1 MGAEELRMKTEDQLK
16 GDLANLKK
24 EAFNLRFQ
32 QANGQLENTARVRSV
47 RRDIARI
54 MTFLGQKA
62 AVAAPTAKPAA
73 EAEGRGLG
81 KEGGQ
86 EAEDDNAEGQEGRGQ
101 EDRQG
106 ESLGRTEES
115 RSEICPGECCKAPWS
130 ATRTTRP

>member
-62 AVAAPTAKPAA
+62 AVTAPAAKPAA
-73 EAEGRGLG
+73 EA
-81 KEGGQ
+81 KPAPKAKAKVKKAAKPKA
-86 EAEDDNAEGQEGRGQ
+86 EAKAKKPK
-101 EDRQG
+101 
-106 ESLGRTEES
+106 TET
-115 RSEICPGECCKAPWS
+115 PKAKK
-130 ATRTTRP
+130 AAAKKTAKAKA

>member
-62 AVAAPTAKPAA
+62 AVAAPAAKPAA
-73 EAEGRGLG
+73 EA
-81 KEGGQ
+81 KPAPKAKAKVKKAAKPKA
-86 EAEDDNAEGQEGRGQ
+86 EAKARKPK
-101 EDRQG
+101 
-106 ESLGRTEES
+106 TET
-115 RSEICPGECCKAPWS
+115 PKAKK
-130 ATRTTRP
+130 AAAKKTAKAKA

>member
-32 QANGQLENTARVRSV
+32 QANGQLENTARVRTV

-62 AVAAPTAKPAA
+62 AATAGSAPKPAA
-73 EAEGRGLG
+73 EA
-81 KEGGQ
+81 KPAPKAKAKAKVKKAAKPKA
-86 EAEDDNAEGQEGRGQ
+86 EA
-101 EDRQG
+101 
-106 ESLGRTEES
+106 
-115 RSEICPGECCKAPWS
+115 KAKKPKT
-130 ATRTTRP
+130 ATPKAKKAAAKKTAKAKA

>member
-62 AVAAPTAKPAA
+62 AVAAPAAKPAA
-73 EAEGRGLG
+73 EA
-81 KEGGQ
+81 KPAPKAKAKVKKAAKPKA
-86 EAEDDNAEGQEGRGQ
+86 EA
-101 EDRQG
+101 
-106 ESLGRTEES
+106 
-115 RSEICPGECCKAPWS
+115 KAKKPK
-130 ATRTTRP
+130 TTTPKAKKAADKKTAKAKA

>member
-62 AVAAPTAKPAA
+62 AVSAPAEKPAAAAKPAA
-73 EAEGRGLG
+73 KAKVKKAAKPKAEA
-81 KEGGQ
+81 K
-86 EAEDDNAEGQEGRGQ
+86 AKKPK
-101 EDRQG
+101 
-106 ESLGRTEES
+106 TET
-115 RSEICPGECCKAPWS
+115 PKAKK
-130 ATRTTRP
+130 AAAKKTAKAKA

>member
-32 QANGQLENTARVRSV
+32 QANGQLENTARVRAV

-62 AVAAPTAKPAA
+62 GVKAASAPKPAA
-73 EAEGRGLG
+73 EAKPAKAKVKKAAKPQADKSG
-81 KEGGQ
+81 
-86 EAEDDNAEGQEGRGQ
+86 AEPKAKKPK
-101 EDRQG
+101 
-106 ESLGRTEES
+106 TET
-115 RSEICPGECCKAPWS
+115 PKAKK
-130 ATRTTRP
+130 AAAKKTAKAKA

>member
-62 AVAAPTAKPAA
+62 AAAAPAAKPAA
-73 EAEGRGLG
+73 EA
-81 KEGGQ
+81 KPAAKAKAKVKKAAKPKA
-86 EAEDDNAEGQEGRGQ
+86 EA
-101 EDRQG
+101 
-106 ESLGRTEES
+106 
-115 RSEICPGECCKAPWS
+115 KAKKPK
-130 ATRTTRP
+130 TTTPKAKKAAAKKTAKAKA

>member
-73 EAEGRGLG
+73 EA
-81 KEGGQ
+81 KPAPKAKAKVKKAAKPKA
-86 EAEDDNAEGQEGRGQ
+86 EAKAKKPK
-101 EDRQG
+101 
-106 ESLGRTEES
+106 TET
-115 RSEICPGECCKAPWS
+115 PKAKK
-130 ATRTTRP
+130 AAAKKTAKAKA

>member
-24 EAFNLRFQ
+24 ESFNLRFQ

-62 AVAAPTAKPAA
+62 AATAPAAKPAA
-73 EAEGRGLG
+73 EAKPTPKAKVKKAAKPKAEAKAKKPKTETPKAKKAAAKKTG
-81 KEGGQ
+81 K
-86 EAEDDNAEGQEGRGQ
+86 ANA
-101 EDRQG
+101 
-106 ESLGRTEES
+106 
-115 RSEICPGECCKAPWS
+115 
-130 ATRTTRP
+130 

>member
-54 MTFLGQKA
+54 MTFLGQK
-62 AVAAPTAKPAA
+62 VAAAAPAAKPAA
-73 EAEGRGLG
+73 EA
-81 KEGGQ
+81 KPAPKAKVKKAAKPKA
-86 EAEDDNAEGQEGRGQ
+86 EA
-101 EDRQG
+101 
-106 ESLGRTEES
+106 
-115 RSEICPGECCKAPWS
+115 KARKPK
-130 ATRTTRP
+130 TTAPKAKKAAAKKTAKAKA

>member
-47 RRDIARI
+47 RREIARI

-62 AVAAPTAKPAA
+62 AAAAPAKPAA
-73 EAEGRGLG
+73 EA
-81 KEGGQ
+81 KPAPKAKAKVKKAAKPKA
-86 EAEDDNAEGQEGRGQ
+86 EARARKPKTG
-101 EDRQG
+101 
-106 ESLGRTEES
+106 T
-115 RSEICPGECCKAPWS
+115 PKAKK
-130 ATRTTRP
+130 AAAKKTAKAKA

>member
-62 AVAAPTAKPAA
+62 AASAPAEKPAAAAKPAA
-73 EAEGRGLG
+73 KAKVKKAAKPKAEA
-81 KEGGQ
+81 
-86 EAEDDNAEGQEGRGQ
+86 
-101 EDRQG
+101 
-106 ESLGRTEES
+106 
-115 RSEICPGECCKAPWS
+115 KAKKPK
-130 ATRTTRP
+130 TTTPKAKKAAAKKTAKAKA

>member
-54 MTFLGQKA
+54 NTFLGQKA
-62 AVAAPTAKPAA
+62 AATAGSAPKPAEAKPAPKAKAKKAAKPKA
-73 EAEGRGLG
+73 EASE
-81 KEGGQ
+81 KK
-86 EAEDDNAEGQEGRGQ
+86 AAKKPK
-101 EDRQG
+101 
-106 ESLGRTEES
+106 TET
-115 RSEICPGECCKAPWS
+115 PKAKK
-130 ATRTTRP
+130 AAAKKTAKAKA

>member
-32 QANGQLENTARVRSV
+32 QANGQLENTARVRAV

-62 AVAAPTAKPAA
+62 SAAVASAPKA
-73 EAEGRGLG
+73 EAEPAKPKAKKAAKPQADKSGA
-81 KEGGQ
+81 
-86 EAEDDNAEGQEGRGQ
+86 EAGAK
-101 EDRQG
+101 
-106 ESLGRTEES
+106 
-115 RSEICPGECCKAPWS
+115 KAARKPK
-130 ATRTTRP
+130 TTTPKAKKAAAKKTAKAKA

>member
-54 MTFLGQKA
+54 KTVIGQRGKA
-62 AVAAPTAKPAA
+62 
-73 EAEGRGLG
+73 
-81 KEGGQ
+81 
-86 EAEDDNAEGQEGRGQ
+86 
-101 EDRQG
+101 
-106 ESLGRTEES
+106 
-115 RSEICPGECCKAPWS
+115 
-130 ATRTTRP
+130 

>member
-62 AVAAPTAKPAA
+62 AVAAPAAKPAVEAKPAPKVKAKVKKAAKPKA
-73 EAEGRGLG
+73 EA
-81 KEGGQ
+81 
-86 EAEDDNAEGQEGRGQ
+86 
-101 EDRQG
+101 
-106 ESLGRTEES
+106 
-115 RSEICPGECCKAPWS
+115 KAKKPK
-130 ATRTTRP
+130 TTTPKAKKAAAKKTAKAKA

>member
-73 EAEGRGLG
+73 EA
-81 KEGGQ
+81 KPAPKAKAKVKKAAKPKA
-86 EAEDDNAEGQEGRGQ
+86 EA
-101 EDRQG
+101 
-106 ESLGRTEES
+106 
-115 RSEICPGECCKAPWS
+115 KAKKPK
-130 ATRTTRP
+130 TTTPKAKKAAAKKTAKAKA